1 MKSFYSFFS
10 QTFFYGISSVL
21 ARVLNFFL
29 VPLYTNIFP
38 ADQYG
43 LVTVMYSSIVF
54 IFIISS
60 LGMEATF
67 FRFIN
72 KEENKKEVYS
82 TVGWLLIFSS
92 FLLLVL
98 GQLFIFSTENTNQYF
113 PYLTWIFLIVFLDTL
128 CVLPFAKL
136 RQEEKAK
143 KFALIK
149 TINII
154 LNISFNIFFLVI
166 CPYLLKHEPLR
177 YEWVN
182 ILYNKEVG
190 IGYIFI
196 SNLLASG
203 ATFLLLLPSI
213 YNLLSWQNFSIS
225 LVSKMLRYSSPL
237 ILAGLAYATNEVA
250 DKIILGFLLDNKEVG
265 IYGACYKLSIFMIL
279 FIQAYRYTVE
289 PYYFNN
295 SRKKDFKNNY
305 SKIMTYFVLISLFI
319 FLIVSINKDYI
330 ILLLGKQYGY
340 REGVKIIPIILMSH
354 LFLGIYYILALW
366 YKLTDQTKF
375 GAYISIMGAV
385 ITIVLNFLLIP
396 RIGYFGSAWATFFC
410 YFSMALVSFIL
421 SNKHYFIPYEKMK
434 IVIYFIFSIVIYLA
448 GNFLNMN
455 HWIYNMVIITIYV
468 SFILFL
474 EKLIF
479 KIKPNN

>member
-92 FLLLVL
+92 FLILVF
-98 GQLFIFSTENTNQYF
+98 GQLFIFSIEQTSQYF

-166 CPYLLKHEPLR
+166 CPYLLEHEPLR

-182 ILYNKEVG
+182 FLYNKEVG

-203 ATFLLLLPSI
+203 VTFLLLFPSI
-213 YNLLSWQNFSIS
+213 YNLLLWKNFSIS
-225 LVSKMLRYSSPL
+225 LVSKMLSYSSPL
-237 ILAGLAYATNEVA
+237 IIAGLAYATNEVA
-250 DKIILGFLLDNKEVG
+250 DKIILGLLLDNKEVG

-295 SRKKDFKNNY
+295 SSKKDFKNNY

-319 FLIVSINKDYI
+319 FLVVSINKDYI

-340 REGVKIIPIILMSH
+340 REGVNIIPIILMSH

-366 YKLTDQTKF
+366 YKLTDKTKF
-375 GAYISIMGAV
+375 GAYISIMGAL

-396 RIGYFGSAWATFFC
+396 RIGYLGSAWATFFC

-421 SNKHYFIPYEKMK
+421 SNKYYFIPYEKMK
-434 IVIYFIFSIVIYLA
+434 ISFYFTFALVIYLV

-455 HWIYNMVIITIYV
+455 HWIYNIVIITIYV
-468 SFILFL
+468 SFVLFL

-479 KIKPNN
+479 KTKQNN